1 MKNSLSQ
8 GTMVRMLEVESAAPP
23 TGRRLY
29 FRAFFNTSQW
39 KVCRVWLGTQTPNL
53 KASLAIYFN
62 YVQFFRIL
70 NNKG

>member
-8 GTMVRMLEVESAAPP
+8 GTMVRMLEVESAAAP

-39 KVCRVWLGTQTPNL
+39 KACRVWLGTQTPNL